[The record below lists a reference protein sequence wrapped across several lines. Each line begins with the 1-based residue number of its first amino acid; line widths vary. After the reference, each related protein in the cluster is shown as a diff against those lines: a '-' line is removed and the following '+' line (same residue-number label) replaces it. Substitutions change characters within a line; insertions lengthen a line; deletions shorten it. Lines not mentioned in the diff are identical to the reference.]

1 MAKLADFNTR
11 DRAEEGVKLD
21 LLLPDGSPS
30 GEWVQVRSYRSP
42 VAQKARYEVERQRAE
57 KGDKITFEEGQA
69 LEAKGRAALVKA
81 WSFEDACTPDNVA
94 AWLLSAE
101 LVSQAVIVAA
111 TQDERFFGK
120 PSTDSSNGPKA
131 K

>member
-1 MAKLADFNTR
+1 
-11 DRAEEGVKLD
+11 
-21 LLLPDGSPS
+21 
-30 GEWVQVRSYRSP
+30 
-42 VAQKARYEVERQRAE
+42 VERQRAE

-81 WSFEDACTPDNVA
+81 WSFDDVCTPDNVA

-101 LVSQAVIVAA
+101 LVSQAIIVAA

-120 PSTDSSNGPKA
+120 PSTDSSSGPKA

>member
-1 MAKLADFNTR
+1 M
-11 DRAEEGVKLD
+11 
-21 LLLPDGSPS
+21 
-30 GEWVQVRSYRSP
+30 
-42 VAQKARYEVERQRAE
+42 ERQRAE
-57 KGDKITFEEGQA
+57 KGERITFEEGQA

-94 AWLLSAE
+94 AWLMASE

-120 PSTDSSNGPKA
+120 PSTDSSSGPKA